1 MKTDLLFTTVIRL
14 VLRNDN
20 KNYFLSSERF
30 EANEIKEIKNVFN
43 ITNDIITLD
52 DIIKA
57 YESKKDYFNSLG
69 IYFNTSEDVPDN
81 STIFITE
88 GNHVI
93 KSNSTGIIEVYCCAN
108 VTVYGCGSVFVDNAA
123 RVKACG
129 CFSVFAYGSAF
140 VSSHD
145 CNTICIYN
153 NAKAYVYGNS
163 SKVFAHD
170 SAEVFARDNI
180 KVKVYDRAKVG

>member
-1 MKTDLLFTTVIRL
+1 MKTEIILSTVIRCL
-14 VLRNDN
+14 LRDD
-20 KNYFLSSERF
+20 KKSYFLSSEKF
-30 EANEIKEIKNVFN
+30 EDNEIKEIKNGFN
-43 ITNDIITLD
+43 ITNDIITFD

-57 YESKKDYFNSLG
+57 YERNKYYFNSIG
-69 IYFNTSEDVPDN
+69 IYFNTSGDVPSN
-81 STIFITE
+81 STVFITE

-93 KSNSTGIIEVYCCAN
+93 KSDSTSFIEVYYCAN
-108 VTVYGCGSVFVDNAA
+108 VTVYGCGSVFVYNAA

>member
-1 MKTDLLFTTVIRL
+1 MKTDLLFTTVIRCA
-14 VLRNDN
+14 LRNDN

-69 IYFNTSEDVPDN
+69 IYFNTSEDVPNN
-81 STIFITE
+81 STIFITS

-93 KSNSTGIIEVYCCAN
+93 NSDSTGIIEVYYCAN
-108 VTVYGCGSVFVDNAA
+108 VTVYGCGSVFVYNAA

-140 VSSHD
+140 VSVHN
-145 CNTICIYN
+145 CNTICIFD
-153 NAKAYVYGNS
+153 NAKAYVYGRS

>member
-1 MKTDLLFTTVIRL
+1 MKTDLLFTTVIRC

-20 KNYFLSSERF
+20 INYFLSSERF

-43 ITNDIITLD
+43 ITNDIITLE

-69 IYFNTSEDVPDN
+69 IYFNTSEDVPNN
-81 STIFITE
+81 STIFITS

-93 KSNSTGIIEVYCCAN
+93 NSDSTVFVEVYYCAN
-108 VTVYGCGSVFVDNAA
+108 VTAYGCGSVLVSNVA

-129 CFSVFAYGSAF
+129 CFLVHAYGSAF

-145 CNTICIYN
+145 CNTICIYD
-153 NAKAYVYGNS
+153 NAKAYVYSRS
-163 SKVFAHD
+163 SKVFAHND
-170 SAEVFARDNI
+170 AQVFACDNI

>member
-20 KNYFLSSERF
+20 KNYFLSSEKF
-30 EANEIKEIKNVFN
+30 EDNEIKEIKNGFN
-43 ITNDIITLD
+43 ITNDIITLE

-57 YESKKDYFNSLG
+57 YESNKDYFNSLG
-69 IYFNTSEDVPDN
+69 IYFNTSEDVPSY
-81 STIFITE
+81 STIFITS

-93 KSNSTGIIEVYCCAN
+93 KSDSTTFVEVYYCAN
-108 VTVYGCGSVFVDNAA
+108 VTAYGCGSVLVNNAA

-129 CFSVFAYGSAF
+129 CFLVHAYGSAF
-140 VSSHD
+140 VSVHD
-145 CNTICIYN
+145 CKDIWIYN
-153 NAKAYVYGNS
+153 SVKAYVYGNS
-163 SKVFAHD
+163 SKVFAHND
-170 SAEVFARDNI
+170 AEVFARDNI

>member
-1 MKTDLLFTTVIRL
+1 MKVDLLFTTVIRC

-20 KNYFLSSERF
+20 INYFLSSERF
-30 EANEIKEIKNVFN
+30 EANEIKEIKNGFN

-57 YESKKDYFNSLG
+57 YESKKDYFNSIG
-69 IYFNTSEDVPDN
+69 IYFNTSEDVP
-81 STIFITE
+81 SYSIIFITE

-93 KSNSTGIIEVYCCAN
+93 KSDNTVFVEVYYCAN
-108 VTVYGCGSVFVDNAA
+108 VTAYGCGSVFVDNAA

-145 CNTICIYN
+145 CKTICIYD
-153 NAKAYVYGNS
+153 NAKAYVYGRS
-163 SKVFAHD
+163 SKVFTHD